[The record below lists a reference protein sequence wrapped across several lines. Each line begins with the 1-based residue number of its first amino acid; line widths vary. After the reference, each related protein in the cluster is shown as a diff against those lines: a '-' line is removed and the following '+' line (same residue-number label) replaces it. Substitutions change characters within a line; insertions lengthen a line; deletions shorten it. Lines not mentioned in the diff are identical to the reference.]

1 MASVVSNLVYRVSVS
16 AIVGAIVAG
25 GLIYI
30 NNDRVIKSYRAE
42 QSTQTEQQAM
52 TNKALMEAN
61 EILISSIEAIE
72 AENAQRLSEIAAA
85 LSALEVKIDMI
96 PAPES
101 ADYSE
106 ITVAIVDLQSG
117 LNAKME
123 ILETKI
129 SALQEQN

>member
-52 TNKALMEAN
+52 TNKALDRK
-61 EILISSIEAIE
+61 S
-72 AENAQRLSEIAAA
+72 
-85 LSALEVKIDMI
+85 V
-96 PAPES
+96 
-101 ADYSE
+101 
-106 ITVAIVDLQSG
+106 V
-117 LNAKME
+117 
-123 ILETKI
+123 
-129 SALQEQN
+129 

>member
-123 ILETKI
+123 MLETKI

>member
-30 NNDRVIKSYRAE
+30 NNDRVVKSYRAE